1 MAKQHG
7 KFDYYRLLTR
17 PAATALAIGF
27 ILLYHLAWMLGP

>member
-17 PAATALAIGF
+17 PAATALVIGF